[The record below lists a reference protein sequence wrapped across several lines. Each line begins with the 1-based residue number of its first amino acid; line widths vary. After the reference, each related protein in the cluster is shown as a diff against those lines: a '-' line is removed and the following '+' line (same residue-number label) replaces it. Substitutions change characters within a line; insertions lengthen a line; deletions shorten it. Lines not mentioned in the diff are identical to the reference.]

1 MLSILIGSYNLFI
14 QTFQNNSTMK
24 QLSLWFAFFSYAV
37 LASLLFLSC
46 SKENQV
52 QDQKSLSQTSLS
64 GERTST
70 STSPANPAIAYQNN
84 GNLMVMNADGANQT
98 AISLGGGRP

>member
-1 MLSILIGSYNLFI
+1 
-14 QTFQNNSTMK
+14 MK
-24 QLSLWFAFFSYAV
+24 QLSLWVALFSYA
-37 LASLLFLSC
+37 LLTSLLFVSC

-70 STSPANPAIAYQNN
+70 NTSPANPAIAYLSN
-84 GNLMVMNADGANQT
+84 GNLMVMNADGSNQT